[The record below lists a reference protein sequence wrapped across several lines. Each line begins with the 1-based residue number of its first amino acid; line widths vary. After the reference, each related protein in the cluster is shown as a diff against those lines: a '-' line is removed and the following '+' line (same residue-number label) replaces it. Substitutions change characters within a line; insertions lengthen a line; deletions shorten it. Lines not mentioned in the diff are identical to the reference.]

1 MTKNARE
8 KCDKKREEVEIIKR
22 NAQDLNVKGIIIERE
37 KERQGKHQQGKK
49 PKRPN
54 KDKKDNNK
62 ENKEEKEEK
71 RKARKYKKKKPDN
84 KEKVDKEVNA
94 MLSSLGLA
102 SLPSKSDLDSLHC
115 VYHEVAN
122 LVRDC
127 AQNKLNE

>member
-1 MTKNARE
+1 MGGRKKGRQTRQKKLKKKNNNNQN
-8 KCDKKREEVEIIKR
+8 KKDPKQINNDKTNDDKKS
-22 NAQDLNVKGIIIERE
+22 
-37 KERQGKHQQGKK
+37 
-49 PKRPN
+49 
-54 KDKKDNNK
+54 
-62 ENKEEKEEK
+62 
-71 RKARKYKKKKPDN
+71 RKYKKEKPQN

-102 SLPSKSDLDSLHC
+102 SLPSKSDLDCLHC